1 MVKHASFSGW
11 RMRGHA
17 AAVTGI
23 GGERRR
29 IWAAVN
35 LSTTIMGAPHLGQ
48 SQRGDGCLAAE
59 TAGSICDCGTRPSN
73 CRQSGSR
80 VERRRLARKPKLRMR
95 TKPLGSRCSRKR
107 DKNSSSDKVISFCSL
122 LWTESRQ
129 RKVTFW
135 SAEETSRW
143 LEMATRWV

>member
-1 MVKHASFSGW
+1 MTA
-11 RMRGHA
+11 
-17 AAVTGI
+17 I
-23 GGERRR
+23 GP
-29 IWAAVN
+29 
-35 LSTTIMGAPHLGQ
+35 PHLGQ
-48 SQRGDGCLAAE
+48 RQRGSDSWMGEVCS
-59 TAGSICDCGTRPSN
+59 SICDGTVPSAAKH
-73 CRQSGSR
+73 SGSS

>member
-1 MVKHASFSGW
+1 
-11 RMRGHA
+11 MRGHA

-59 TAGSICDCGTRPSN
+59 TAGSICGCGTRLRK

-80 VERRRLARKPKLRMR
+80 GERRRLAREPELRVGK
-95 TKPLGSRCSRKR
+95 KPLGGRGRRKQGKKR
-107 DKNSSSDKVISFCSL
+107 
-122 LWTESRQ
+122 
-129 RKVTFW
+129 
-135 SAEETSRW
+135 
-143 LEMATRWV
+143 